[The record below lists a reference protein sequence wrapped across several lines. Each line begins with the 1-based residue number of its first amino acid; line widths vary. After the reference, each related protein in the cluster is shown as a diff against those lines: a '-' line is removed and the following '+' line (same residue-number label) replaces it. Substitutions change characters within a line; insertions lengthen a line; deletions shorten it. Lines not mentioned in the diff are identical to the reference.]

1 MLFQAFIDDSKSEG
15 DPPFFVLA
23 GYIGR
28 ADMWAKFEREW
39 QRALEMRGP
48 RIAYFKYRE
57 ALHGE
62 GEFNGASEALRM
74 ERASLMRNIIE
85 QFAPF
90 EFSIAFRVDEYEHAF
105 AIVPPSSVHNPYYF
119 AAFELIMRL
128 ARNID
133 HFGGSFEDELQVI
146 FDNQAM
152 EQARIIAGWDRLRHK
167 LESGERINDLP
178 PIAAKLMRTPPAFR
192 DDKRVLPL
200 QAADMQATWV
210 RLLMEAIRD
219 GRPDPPVP
227 GKKKGLPGLAIT
239 ATQETLNNAAH
250 VVRVSL
256 VQQGRVFREER
267 GSCGFAGLDQPS
279 VRILSK

>member
-15 DPPFFVLA
+15 EPPYFVLG

-28 ADMWAKFEREW
+28 AEMWAKFATEW
-39 QRALEMRGP
+39 QRALEMRP

-57 ALHGE
+57 ALYGE

-74 ERASLMRNIIE
+74 ERACLMRNIIE

-90 EFSIAFRVDEYEHAF
+90 EFSIAFRRDEYDHAF
-105 AIVPPSSVHNPYYF
+105 SIVPPSSVHNPYYF
-119 AAFELIMRL
+119 AASELIVRL
-128 ARNID
+128 SKNIE
-133 HFGGSFEDELQVI
+133 HFGGSFDDELQVT

-152 EQARIIAGWDRLRHK
+152 EQARIIASWNRLRHK
-167 LESGERINDLP
+167 LETGAQIDDLP

-192 DDKRVLPL
+192 DDKHVLPL
-200 QAADMQATWV
+200 QAADMHATWI

-219 GRPDPPVP
+219 GRPDPRIP

-250 VVRVSL
+250 VVL
-256 VQQGRVFREER
+256 VGLIQQGLVVPR
-267 GSCGFAGLDQPS
+267 
-279 VRILSK
+279 